1 MKNQMP
7 LGRKLILLFSAM
19 LVASLTLS
27 VASLMFVNL
36 LGQGLRTATSST
48 GEKILLA
55 GDYRS
60 LTGDM
65 ISLERGIIT
74 RAAVSDR
81 QTVLKYES
89 EYQKSVLAAHKSLE
103 EMRPRLTT
111 DAGRRMVERAET
123 VLKTW
128 AGLHQRFLTL
138 VWANKDPKEL
148 VAFIGAEILPVTN
161 EADQV
166 AAEFLAQQKQFL
178 AESASEAE
186 TNISRSRSAA
196 IGLSIVSLLVG
207 AIGLVVVRRA
217 TGQLRSITK
226 DLASGATQV
235 ASASRQISDT
245 SQNQATGASQQAA
258 ALEETSSASEQVSA
272 TSRENAASARQ
283 AAEATSQVRRSLQDV
298 TKTMAEAV
306 EAMGRINHSS
316 TRISAIL
323 KVIDEIAFQ
332 TNILALNAS
341 VEAARAGE
349 AGLGFAV
356 VADEVRSLAQ
366 RCAQAAKDT
375 SGLVD
380 DSIASAGDGKNK
392 LDVLASSVTSM
403 TTAADSVQSLAAAV
417 LDGSVQQAQGMEQI
431 SRTVHEMQRTTQ
443 GSAASAEEG
452 ASAGEQLS
460 AQAAQLHSVVESL
473 SVMIGA

>member
-1 MKNQMP
+1 MQEH
-7 LGRKLILLFSAM
+7 LTSDEGRRLAERADAVLNAWAGAL
-19 LVASLTLS
+19 
-27 VASLMFVNL
+27 
-36 LGQGLRTATSST
+36 QR
-48 GEKILLA
+48 LLA
-55 GDYRS
+55 
-60 LTGDM
+60 LT
-65 ISLERGIIT
+65 
-74 RAAVSDR
+74 
-81 QTVLKYES
+81 
-89 EYQKSVLAAHKSLE
+89 
-103 EMRPRLTT
+103 
-111 DAGRRMVERAET
+111 
-123 VLKTW
+123 
-128 AGLHQRFLTL
+128 
-138 VWANKDPKEL
+138 WANKDAKE
-148 VAFIGAEILPVTN
+148 VGAHVEAEIAPLMA

-166 AAEFLAQQKQFL
+166 SEALTRQQKQFL
-178 AESASEAE
+178 AESASAAE
-186 TNISRSRSAA
+186 SNIRRSRSVA
-196 IGLSIVSLLVG
+196 IGLSIVSLLIG
-207 AIGLVVVRRA
+207 ATGLVVVRRA

-226 DLASGATQV
+226 DLANGATQV
-235 ASASRQISDT
+235 ASASRQISGA
-245 SQNQATGASQQAA
+245 SQSQATGASQQAA

-283 AAEATSQVRRSLQDV
+283 AADATSQVRRSLQEV

-366 RCAQAAKDT
+366 RCAQASKDT

-380 DSIASAGDGKNK
+380 DSIGSAGDGKK
-392 LDVLASSVTSM
+392 RLEVLAASVTSM

-417 LDGSVQQAQGMEQI
+417 LEGSVQQAKGMEQI
-431 SRTVHEMQRTTQ
+431 SRAVHEMQRTTQ

-452 ASAGEQLS
+452 ASAGEELS
-460 AQAAQLHSVVESL
+460 AQASELNHVVESL
-473 SVMIGA
+473 SAIVGA